1 MKKILLTGVS
11 PEVTEEK
18 VAEALSRFGPVAKVT
33 IVRDGD
39 SENPVV
45 VVEMALTDR
54 QAYDLT
60 TRITDIWHDGRH
72 VDARLL
78 LH

>member
-1 MKKILLTGVS
+1 MKKILLTGIG
-11 PEVTEEK
+11 PDVTEEK
-18 VAEALSRFGPVAKVT
+18 LTEAMSRFGPVNKVI

-39 SENPVV
+39 SEHPVA

-78 LH
+78 MH